1 VRSAPYAGGRTVVV
15 VNPAPEDCTCLKDSL
30 DDLGL
35 QTHCV
40 SDNHELEEFLRTREA
55 SVVLCEAE
63 DHSWK
68 NVLDKL
74 AEKDGPPRLIVMS
87 RLADE
92 RLWAEVLNLGGYD
105 VLAKPL
111 DSEELRRVVATAAGM
126 TAIPQVGGLH
136 HRCECP
142 AA

>member
-1 VRSAPYAGGRTVVV
+1 MRSAPYYGRTVVV
-15 VNPAPEDCTCLKDSL
+15 VNPVSEDCACWKDSL

-35 QTHCV
+35 HTHCV
-40 SDNHELEEFLRTREA
+40 RDDHELEEFLQTNKA
-55 SVVLCEAE
+55 SVVLCEGE

-68 NVLDKL
+68 NVLDRL
-74 AEKDGPPRLIVMS
+74 AGMDGPPRLIVMS

-111 DSEELRRVVATAAGM
+111 DCEELRRVVGTAAGM
-126 TAIPQVGGLH
+126 AAIPRVGGLH
-136 HRCECP
+136 HRCVH
-142 AA
+142 AAA